1 MEVKDLHLISALK
14 SDKEEALRDI
24 FHLHFNKLH
33 SFATGFILDR
43 EIARE
48 IVHDAMLRFWQ
59 HRHRLNDETNI
70 RAYLL
75 KIVRNLCLNYLKKV
89 KDDPLFVRPDEDIK
103 RELDLNYEVLTEVN
117 WDSILVQEFEEV
129 LQQVISTLP
138 EKCKKVF
145 ELSRFGNLSNPEI
158 SKKLDISVKT
168 VEGHITEALKTIRH
182 KMSKYLTIVLYLLL
196 P

>member
-1 MEVKDLHLISALK
+1 MKVRDLHLIALLK
-14 SDKEEALRDI
+14 SDKEEALREI

-33 SFATGFILDR
+33 SFAIEFILDR

-48 IVHDAMLRFWQ
+48 IVHDSILRFWQ
-59 HRHRLNDETNI
+59 HRHKLNDETNI

-89 KDDPLFVRPDEDIK
+89 KDDPLVIRPEEDIK
-103 RELDLNYEVLTEVN
+103 RELDLNYEVLADIN
-117 WDSILVQEFEEV
+117 WDSILVQEFEEI
-129 LQQVISTLP
+129 LTQIINALP
-138 EKCKKVF
+138 EKCKLVF
-145 ELSRFGNLSNPEI
+145 ENSRYENLTNPEI
-158 SKKLDISVKT
+158 AEKLGISVKT

-182 KMSKYLTIVLYLLL
+182 KLSKYLSIILCLLL